1 VTRTTFERS
10 AALFPGQGSQ
20 APGMREEVAR
30 TCPELLRLATA
41 ETGADPFER
50 ADESTRFAQPAIFC
64 ASVASW
70 SAAPAASREGVGWM
84 AGHSLGEFAALVAAG
99 SLRPEDGLR
108 LVALRGRLMDE
119 AAAGAG
125 AMLALIGESASE
137 MAGEIGLES
146 GTFVANH
153 NAPTQVVLA
162 GTEDAVSDASRVARA
177 RGLRTIQ
184 LPIRGAFHSPQMAS
198 ARAPFE
204 EALAAVEF
212 REPSVPVI
220 SGVTAEPFDD
230 IRRRLAEAL
239 TQPVRWCEVLE
250 TLSGLGARRFVEVGP
265 GRVLTG
271 LVRRTLSDVEATT
284 LDAVSSGV

>member
-1 VTRTTFERS
+1 
-10 AALFPGQGSQ
+10 
-20 APGMREEVAR
+20 MREAVER
-30 TCPELLRLATA
+30 ERPDLWRLAIE

-70 SAAPAASREGVGWM
+70 SAAAAGSHPQPVDLM

-99 SLRPEDGLR
+99 SLRAEDGLR

-125 AMLALIGESASE
+125 AMLALIGDSASE
-137 MAGEIGLES
+137 MAGEIGLET

-162 GTEDAVSDASRVARA
+162 GPEPAVDDASRVARA
-177 RGLRTIQ
+177 RGLRTIR
-184 LPIRGAFHSPQMAS
+184 LPVRGAFHSPQMAP

-204 EALAAVEF
+204 EALASVEF
-212 REPSVPVI
+212 REPTVPVI
-220 SGVTAEPFDD
+220 SGVTAQPFDD
-230 IRRRLAEAL
+230 VRRRLADAL
-239 TQPVRWCEVLE
+239 TSPVRWAEVLE
-250 TLSGLGARRFVEVGP
+250 RLSALGARRFIEVGP

-284 LDAVSSGV
+284 LEATRV

>member
-1 VTRTTFERS
+1 
-10 AALFPGQGSQ
+10 
-20 APGMREEVAR
+20 MRAEVAR
-30 TCPELLRLATA
+30 ARPDLLRAA
-41 ETGADPFER
+41 IEAAGADPFER

-70 SAAPAASREGVGWM
+70 SAAPPAVRSGVGWL

-99 SLRPEDGLR
+99 CLDAADGVR

-125 AMLALIGESASE
+125 AMLALIGDSASE

-153 NAPTQVVLA
+153 NAPTQVVMA
-162 GTEDAVSDASRVARA
+162 GPEDAVYDASRVART
-177 RGLRTIQ
+177 RGLRAIR
-184 LPIRGAFHSPQMAS
+184 LPIRGAFHSPLMEP

-204 EALAAVEF
+204 EALAAVEL
-212 REPSVPVI
+212 RPLAVPVI
-220 SGVTAEPFDD
+220 SCVTAEPFDD
-230 IRRRLAEAL
+230 VRQRLADAL
-239 TQPVRWCEVLE
+239 VQPVRWCEVLE
-250 TLSGLGARRFVEVGP
+250 ALAERGVTRFVEVGP

-271 LVRRTLSDVEATT
+271 LVRRTLADVEATT
-284 LDAVSSGV
+284 LEAAHA